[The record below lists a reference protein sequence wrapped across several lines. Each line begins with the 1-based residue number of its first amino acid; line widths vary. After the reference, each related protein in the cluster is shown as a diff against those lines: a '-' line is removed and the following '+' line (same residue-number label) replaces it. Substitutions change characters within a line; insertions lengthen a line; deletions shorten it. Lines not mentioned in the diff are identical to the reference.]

1 MIGISVRHD
10 LSLTSAAASD
20 FLLDSLER
28 LPVDN
33 CFMAVFDIDFAEFSR
48 VFSLLLGTEILTEGF
63 LQQQVTGIFFVKQNV
78 SDRCDRPGAT
88 KVGWDVLLN

>member
-33 CFMAVFDIDFAEFSR
+33 CFMAVFDIDFEELSR
-48 VFSLLLGTEILTEGF
+48 VYPFLFGTEILTEG
-63 LQQQVTGIFFVKQNV
+63 LLQQVTGIFFVKQNI
-78 SDRCDRPGAT
+78 SYRRIWPGAA
-88 KVGWDVLLN
+88 KAGGNVLLN

>member
-1 MIGISVRHD
+1 MTIVVVGISVRHN
-10 LSLTSAAASD
+10 LSLTSAAAGD
-20 FLLDSLER
+20 FLLDGLER

-63 LQQQVTGIFFVKQNV
+63 CSSRSPAYFSLSKMFLTDATDQVPPK
-78 SDRCDRPGAT
+78 
-88 KVGWDVLLN
+88 

>member
-1 MIGISVRHD
+1 MRHN
-10 LSLTSAAASD
+10 LSLTSAAAGD
-20 FLLDSLER
+20 LLLDSLER

-33 CFMAVFDIDFAEFSR
+33 CFMAVFDIDFAELSR
-48 VFSLLLGTEILTEGF
+48 VYPFLFGAEILTEGL